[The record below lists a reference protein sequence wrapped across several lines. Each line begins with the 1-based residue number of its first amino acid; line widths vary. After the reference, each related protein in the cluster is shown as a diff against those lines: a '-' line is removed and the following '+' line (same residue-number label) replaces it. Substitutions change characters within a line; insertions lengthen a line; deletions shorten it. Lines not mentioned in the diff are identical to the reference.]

1 MATTRQLLMIVPALL
16 ACGPGRGDVVQE
28 RPVQVIVDDDP
39 FLERGQSLI
48 SEARRLD
55 GLAGREERLAQSS
68 RVSAENKRQ
77 NASALRQQARLSEGS
92 TREALLARAEAMETE
107 AVAMDARGRVFSR
120 RGKVIRSR
128 ASEVRTLA
136 RHLVNGEQTMG
147 LAALTLPAP
156 PSTHTDPFA
165 LRTLPAISSDGTI
178 VVARMDHHIRMDH
191 HMKMD
196 RRRMVMD

>member
-1 MATTRQLLMIVPALL
+1 MIVPALL
-16 ACGPGRGDVVQE
+16 ACGPGRGDGVARQQ
-28 RPVQVIVDDDP
+28 PVQVIVDDDP
-39 FLERGQSLI
+39 FVERGQSLI

-55 GLAGREERLAQSS
+55 GLAGREESLAQSS
-68 RVSAENKRQ
+68 RMNAETKRQ

-92 TREALLARAEAMETE
+92 TRETLLARAEAMETE
-107 AVAMDARGRVFSR
+107 AVAMDARGRVFSK
-120 RGKVIRSR
+120 RGKLIRSR
-128 ASEVRTLA
+128 ASEVRALA

-178 VVARMDHHIRMDH
+178 VVARMDHH
-191 HMKMD
+191 MKMD
-196 RRRMVMD
+196 RRMMVMD